1 MNEALPNS
9 EILKKRTEWK
19 TTIFFTQKA
28 LSHILE
34 QHSETHGNEKARQI
48 WKIYFRDQQEIENL
62 ADIILDELTSEIEYE
77 RSQGIYI
84 PFNPNFV
91 NKISHRPF
99 QKNGQ
104 FRLDLFE
111 KTPLK
116 SLHSTRI
123 KISNDVL
130 PRNSIL
136 SDNIFSHIFL

>member
-99 QKNGQ
+99 QKKWTVQIRPIWKNA
-104 FRLDLFE
+104 FEIVSFYKNKDL
-111 KTPLK
+111 KWRSSK
-116 SLHSTRI
+116 
-123 KISNDVL
+123 KK
-130 PRNSIL
+130 
-136 SDNIFSHIFL
+136 